1 VAGNQNGFAF
11 VGKAAEDFYDF
22 VGAFGIYRVG
32 WFIGQENLRIV
43 DEGAGYENSMI
54 FAAGESGRIV
64 LSEVGDA

>member
-1 VAGNQNGFAF
+1 MTGNQNCFAF

-54 FAAGESGRIV
+54 FAA
-64 LSEVGDA
+64 